1 MASRQAQPTRMARL
15 SADELSI
22 LCEQIALIVRSGL
35 PLHDG
40 VEALCDNYKSTRY
53 AERFDRL
60 RETVLTTGQLYG
72 GLVAA
77 GIFPTYMSEMAHIGE
92 QAGELETVMAG
103 LALYYQREAK
113 IRRAVVNAIA
123 YPLILLAMMGT
134 LIAVLIGGVLPIFDG
149 VFRSMGID
157 AATNPWLAAGVGT
170 GRVVLICAAVL
181 IALVLLTL
189 LVVRLDR
196 SGKARAA
203 VLKAIPA
210 LRHTGDKVS
219 ASRFAS
225 VMAMMMKSGYPLDE
239 SLKLVGGVIAD
250 EDVARRVQAC
260 REKMTA
266 GESFPDAV
274 EQLHIFEPLH
284 LRMIRVGAAAGQTD
298 GVMRKLAEIYEDA
311 ADDAITHAVSVIE
324 PTLVALMSVVIG
336 SILLAVML
344 PLLSLMGG
352 MA

>member
-1 MASRQAQPTRMARL
+1 MASRQAQPNRLARL

-40 VEALCDNYKSTRY
+40 VEALCDNYKNTRY
-53 AERFDRL
+53 AERFDRM
-60 RETVLTTGQLYG
+60 RQEVLSTGSLYR
-72 GLVAA
+72 GLVTA
-77 GIFPTYMSEMAHIGE
+77 GIFPTYLSEMANIGE

-170 GRVVLICAAVL
+170 GRVVLLCAAVL
-181 IALVLLTL
+181 IAVVLLTL
-189 LVVRLDR
+189 LIMRLDR
-196 SGKARAA
+196 SGKARAT
-203 VLKAIPA
+203 VLKCIPA
-210 LRHTGDKVS
+210 LRRTGDKVS

-250 EDVARRVQAC
+250 EDVARRVHAC
-260 REKMTA
+260 REKMAA
-266 GESFPDAV
+266 GVSFPDAV

-311 ADDAITHAVSVIE
+311 ADDAITQAVSVIE

-336 SILLAVML
+336 AILLAVML